1 MKHESHH
8 TVGWAVEY
16 QSEAM
21 FPDEARLKAFRE
33 RTGVGTYGVQNHLFP
48 RGSAVLLRPPGG
60 L

>member
-1 MKHESHH
+1 MKHGLYDRD
-8 TVGWAVEY
+8 GWAVEY

-33 RTGVGTYGVQNHLFP
+33 RTGMVNYGVQNHLFP
-48 RGSAVLLRPPGG
+48 RSSATLLRPPRG